1 MSTKTAAPVAPP
13 AEFQHIPLA
22 KLKSN
27 PEQPRQ
33 TWDASKDAE
42 GRTAIDR
49 LAESIKAEGVL
60 QPLIVTPNGTGY
72 HIVCGERR
80 YRAAKLLKLG
90 SLPCVVR
97 AGLDDIA
104 QLELSITENLQR
116 EGLTPIDE
124 AKAIHALIEKCGHT
138 QKQVAKRL
146 GLSVAAVNV
155 KLSLLKLSEDLQK
168 DVAKGEL
175 TETQGREVARVAA
188 KALPAEKPKVMAK
201 VREDVQKA
209 KAAKLGGKLSTKDVK
224 SIAKSAA
231 TKVTKP
237 QASAPKPP
245 SKDELASAAKYAKL
259 VELVAGKVRE
269 AGSAAGHA
277 SAGPRF
283 AMVLVESQPESVDA
297 ILALADYW
305 KRVAGFVGE
314 AKRQKLVSKVR

>member
-1 MSTKTAAPVAPP
+1 
-13 AEFQHIPLA
+13 L
-22 KLKSN
+22 
-27 PEQPRQ
+27 
-33 TWDASKDAE
+33 
-42 GRTAIDR
+42 
-49 LAESIKAEGVL
+49 
-60 QPLIVTPNGTGY
+60 
-72 HIVCGERR
+72 
-80 YRAAKLLKLG
+80 
-90 SLPCVVR
+90 VR
-97 AGLDDIA
+97 PGLDSVA

-155 KLSLLKLSEDLQK
+155 KLSLLKLSPALQE

-175 TETQGREVARVAA
+175 TETQGREVARATA
-188 KALPAEKPKVMAK
+188 KAPKAEQPKVMAR
-201 VREDVQKA
+201 VREAVHKA
-209 KAAKLGGKLSTKDVK
+209 KAEKLGGKLSTKDVK
-224 SIAKSAA
+224 TIAKSAA
-231 TKVTKP
+231 SKATKP

-259 VELVAGKVRE
+259 VEHVAGKVRE

-277 SAGPRF
+277 ASGPRF
-283 AMVLVESQPESVDA
+283 ASVLVTQQPAAVDA